1 LTQDG
6 DDGKEDTREMEEKRA
21 AIVRAVSAF
30 KPAETVFEVGTRGK
44 AATANAALMKERRKA
59 LAKAVE
65 RAGNSGPSSSAAV
78 DADQGGDD
86 GLGEAGGGDVEM
98 ADEEDIA
105 VRLITTGNVDTD
117 FLQAVFHVTNKKSN
131 NFRDED
137 YYMSHYQK
145 DAITEKGFVYS
156 THSRSSTL
164 KYMILS

>member
-1 LTQDG
+1 
-6 DDGKEDTREMEEKRA
+6 M
-21 AIVRAVSAF
+21 
-30 KPAETVFEVGTRGK
+30 FEVGTRGK

-65 RAGNSGPSSSAAV
+65 RAGNSGPSSSTVV
-78 DADQGGDD
+78 DTDQGGDD
-86 GLGEAGGGDVEM
+86 GLGEGGNGDVEM

-105 VRLITTGNVDTD
+105 VRLLNTPSVDTD
-117 FLQAVFHVTNKKSN
+117 FLQAVFHVSSKKSN

-156 THSRSSTL
+156 IYS
-164 KYMILS
+164 